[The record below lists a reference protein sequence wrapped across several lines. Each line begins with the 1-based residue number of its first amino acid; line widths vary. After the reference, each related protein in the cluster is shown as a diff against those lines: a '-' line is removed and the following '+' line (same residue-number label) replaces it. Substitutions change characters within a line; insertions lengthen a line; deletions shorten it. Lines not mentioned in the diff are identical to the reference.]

1 MADGVNRQSPRST
14 SGPEGSD
21 LRSIANRIEGLL
33 DDDGQFNPNPER
45 ISRAHPDYDHDSEQ
59 TRQTREDR
67 DEKGRFQTKKA
78 AEAVEDSTDT
88 DEPEMGDE
96 SEQPR
101 DDRTEDTEQQQQ
113 RASDTNDDQ
122 DTTAIEDANTEDADT
137 DDIQTL
143 SELAAALEV
152 TPDELKETIQH
163 TFRAADED
171 ITVTLAELE
180 KGYQK
185 DADYRRQTGQL
196 AEARRQAEL
205 EYQAKMQSF
214 EQANLIAAQNIQA
227 AEQALAA
234 EMNDPRL
241 AQLRDS
247 DPAEWTARREEIGQ
261 RVAMLRQQRQQAAQQ
276 YEQFSTQQRMEL
288 RQREEQALKQKVP
301 DFGSEHVQLA
311 RSAMSEL
318 GYSEPEIAE
327 VIDHRMVLGALE
339 LATLRAEVRELRNL
353 KSRASESVKRVK
365 KDVPRLT
372 KPGKQQTRRPG
383 IRKDNVQ
390 KLKER
395 ARRSGSIQ
403 DAAKVI
409 ENLMG

>member
-1 MADGVNRQSPRST
+1 MSRDVNRQSPVPT

-21 LRSIANRIEGLL
+21 LRSIANKIEGLL
-33 DDDGQFNPNPER
+33 DDDGQYNPNPDQ

-59 TRQTREDR
+59 TRQSRGDR
-67 DEKGRFQTKKA
+67 DEKGRFQAKQA
-78 AEAVEDSTDT
+78 AEAVEESTDI

-96 SEQPR
+96 SEQPS
-101 DDRTEDTEQQQQ
+101 DDRTEDTEQQQK
-113 RASDTNDDQ
+113 ASDTNDDQ
-122 DTTAIEDANTEDADT
+122 DTTAVEDATTEDADT
-137 DDIQTL
+137 DALQTL
-143 SELAAALEV
+143 ADLADALEV
-152 TPDELKETIQH
+152 TPEELKESIQH

-205 EYQAKMQSF
+205 EYQARMQQF
-214 EQANLIAAQNIQA
+214 EQANQLAAQNMNV

-234 EMNDPRL
+234 ELNDPRL

-261 RVAMLRQQRQQAAQQ
+261 RVAALRQQRQQAAQQ
-276 YEQFSTQQRMEL
+276 YEQFTTQHRMEL
-288 RQREEQALKQKVP
+288 RQREEQALKEKVP
-301 DFGSEHVQLA
+301 DFGSTHVQLA
-311 RSAMSEL
+311 RSAMSQL
-318 GYSEPEIAE
+318 GYSEPEISE
-327 VIDHRMVLGALE
+327 IVDHRLVLGALE
-339 LATLRAEVRELRNL
+339 LAQLRTEVAELRGL
-353 KSRASESVKRVK
+353 KSRATESVKRVK

-372 KPGKQQTRRPG
+372 KPGKQQSRRP
-383 IRKDNVQ
+383 IRRDNVQ